1 VKPHDTRQM
10 FNDKLEPEF
19 ISIRTSIASRLM
31 LVSRFIIFISLSDD

>member
-10 FNDKLEPEF
+10 FNDKLEPGF
-19 ISIRTSIASRLM
+19 ISIHMSIVSRLM